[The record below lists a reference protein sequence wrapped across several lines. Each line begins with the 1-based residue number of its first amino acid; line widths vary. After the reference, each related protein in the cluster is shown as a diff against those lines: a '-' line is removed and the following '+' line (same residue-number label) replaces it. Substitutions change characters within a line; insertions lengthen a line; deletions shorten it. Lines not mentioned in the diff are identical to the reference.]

1 MIYDNSEMEE
11 YFRKLKLKKMKQK
24 KSLNEVVDE
33 QIYNVMKQV
42 DKSQQLQSFIH
53 PDVYFKRNSINLLVG
68 RRGSGK
74 TFNVLREIIKIDKLY
89 DNAGYT
95 NFFIVTNQPNDATVN
110 EMVNII
116 KNIKVN
122 FVSYDEI
129 INVLNELINGKTAYD
144 QVIRSGIENEI
155 TNESRENILNIIQQ
169 DKFTNEIPHTA
180 ILLDDAINILKDKKY
195 KQLEDLLFRNRQP
208 RITFFICAQD
218 PMGIPVKVRRNID
231 SFWLFGGFK
240 DKSLFN
246 KIINQFYPEGTLD
259 KLQIWNK
266 YILMDNNDILI
277 FNYETNGTNIL
288 IIEN

>member
-1 MIYDNSEMEE
+1 
-11 YFRKLKLKKMKQK
+11 MKQK